1 MLQQRATLRWKEWL
15 PLSTEQQRLR
25 SVIQIIAYNVKFETE
40 KKCEKC
46 SFYYTLHTT
55 TMSAPFYT
63 SEKIESENPKW
74 AELEVNR
81 QFGSATGI
89 VIRLWHHS
97 EHGDQVIT
105 VWGVYFSG
113 LVYLGPKLV
122 SSDPSTF
129 QSNTII
135 FYMKGGYFTAPHCF
149 KTERLPPVRKRTTPL
164 NAADVKPSYTVS
176 SLSRLHTVQHAIKK
190 QVQAVDLLREKIT
203 AGGLG
208 GHSNEPK
215 ESAILRRLMSK
226 GRPRAQYQDFLKVKK
241 EAEIVRYKVQLLAQ
255 EKDRKLSELRQ
266 IAAKKDSITEE
277 NQDRG
282 CELMERYRALNRD
295 VEKLKECR
303 RIAAETKDALSQI
316 NAQLMFRRR
325 QLISE
330 LNLIYPIIQ
339 MADDKYTIC
348 DVHLPNSEDF
358 AGVNE
363 AMISV
368 GLGFVAHLL
377 QMISYFLNVP
387 LRYPLFHFGSR
398 STIMDHITDK
408 ISEKEREFPLFAK
421 GKEKLQF
428 NYGVYLLNKNIAQ
441 LRWYCGLTT
450 SDLRA
455 TLPNLAD
462 LLNLRPSH
470 SVSGFEV
477 HHRTLSSSSIGSS
490 PSPVNPPRMMTSA
503 RHHRAL
509 KANLSFSLDKGL
521 DELHGGDTPSGSFR
535 NAYVSSQSV
544 LSGAGTD
551 PGSSVTSKHSHAT
564 DTNGTPHPVTNSD
577 KYSSTLN
584 VESCWNC
591 DELSVMSAPE
601 QLETLSRKSP
611 VISLDNK
618 LERLKDF
625 KVTSR
630 KEEIAS
636 TD

>member
-1 MLQQRATLRWKEWL
+1 MSLLQQRAPLRWKEWL
-15 PLSTEQQRLR
+15 PLITEQQRLR
-25 SVIQIIAYNVKFETE
+25 SVIQIIAYNVKYETE
-40 KKCEKC
+40 NKCEKC

-63 SEKIESENPKW
+63 SEKLESENPKW

-81 QFGSATGI
+81 QFGTAKGV
-89 VIRLWHHS
+89 VIRLWQHS
-97 EHGDQVIT
+97 EQGDHVIT

-122 SSDPSTF
+122 SSDPSTL

-149 KTERLPPVRKRTTPL
+149 KSARSPPTRRRTTQLPS
-164 NAADVKPSYTVS
+164 ADVKPSYTAS

-208 GHSNEPK
+208 HSNEPK

-226 GRPRAQYQDFLKVKK
+226 GRPRAQYQDFLKIKK
-241 EAEIVRYKVQLLAQ
+241 ETEIVRYKVQLLTQ

-282 CELMERYRALNRD
+282 CELMERYRSLNRD

-316 NAQLMFRRR
+316 NSQLMFRRR

-330 LNLIYPIIQ
+330 LNLIYPILQ

-377 QMISYFLNVP
+377 HMISYFLNVP

-398 STIMDHITDK
+398 STIIDHITDK

-470 SVSGFEV
+470 SLCGFEV

-490 PSPVNPPRMMTSA
+490 PSPVNPPRLSSA

-509 KANLSFSLDKGL
+509 KANSGLSFSLDKGL
-521 DELHGGDTPSGSFR
+521 DELHADAVTPTPFR
-535 NAYVSSQSV
+535 APEAPAIQ
-544 LSGAGTD
+544 
-551 PGSSVTSKHSHAT
+551 PTSHPSPANG
-564 DTNGTPHPVTNSD
+564 NGTSLP
-577 KYSSTLN
+577 LN
-584 VESCWNC
+584 VEGCWNC

-601 QLETLSRKSP
+601 QLETLSRNSP
-611 VISLDNK
+611 VISVDSK
-618 LERLKDF
+618 LNDLGRLQDF
-625 KVTSR
+625 KVTLR
-630 KEEIAS
+630 KEELAS